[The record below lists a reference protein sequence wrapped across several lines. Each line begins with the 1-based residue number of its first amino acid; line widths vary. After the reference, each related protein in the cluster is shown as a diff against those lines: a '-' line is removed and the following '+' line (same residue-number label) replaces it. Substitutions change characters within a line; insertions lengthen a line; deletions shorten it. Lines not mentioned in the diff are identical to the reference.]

1 MRHTKTNTRKHANHQ
16 KEGNPTINTNTVNK
30 IAEAA
35 DLLTALAANLAVMQA
50 TTDAWNTLTVQQQ
63 ADFTENVGDID
74 HATAAIALGGNSA
87 RLVDDEWRRAIGGGN
102 PAASEYVR
110 GLETLLNDID
120 TDALYRAELWDGADP
135 EGEESFRPIYYTDG
149 DIRQARNMYQIA
161 ADHMAQL
168 LAAN

>member
-1 MRHTKTNTRKHANHQ
+1 MNTTK
-16 KEGNPTINTNTVNK
+16 INE

-35 DLLTALAANLAVMQA
+35 SLLASRAANLAVMNA
-50 TTDAWNTLTVQQQ
+50 LTDQQK
-63 ADFTENVGDID
+63 ADFTENVGHNDTVAD
-74 HATAAIALGGNSA
+74 AIALGGNSA

-120 TDALYRAELWDGADP
+120 TDAPYRAELWDGADP

-161 ADHMAQL
+161 AQHMAQL
-168 LAAN
+168 LSAN

>member
-1 MRHTKTNTRKHANHQ
+1 MNATK
-16 KEGNPTINTNTVNK
+16 INE

-35 DLLTALAANLAVMQA
+35 DPLTARAANLAVMNA
-50 TTDAWNTLTVQQQ
+50 LTDQQKTG
-63 ADFTENVGDID
+63 FTENVGHNDTVAD
-74 HATAAIALGGNSA
+74 AIALGGNSA

-120 TDALYRAELWDGADP
+120 TDAPYRAELWDGADP
-135 EGEESFRPIYYTDG
+135 EGEESFRPIYYTGG

-161 ADHMAQL
+161 AQHMAQL
-168 LAAN
+168 LSAN

>member
-1 MRHTKTNTRKHANHQ
+1 MNTTK
-16 KEGNPTINTNTVNK
+16 INET
-30 IAEAA
+30 AEAA
-35 DLLTALAANLAVMQA
+35 DLLTARAANLAVTQA
-50 TTDAWNTLTVQQQ
+50 LTDAWNALTDQQK
-63 ADFTENVGDID
+63 ADFTENVGHNDTV
-74 HATAAIALGGNSA
+74 AVAIALGGNSA

-120 TDALYRAELWDGADP
+120 TDAPYRAELWDGADP

-161 ADHMAQL
+161 AQHMAQL
-168 LAAN
+168 LSAN

>member
-1 MRHTKTNTRKHANHQ
+1 MNTAK
-16 KEGNPTINTNTVNK
+16 INK

-35 DLLTALAANLAVMQA
+35 DLLTARAANLAVMTA
-50 TTDAWNTLTVQQQ
+50 LTDAWNALTDQQK
-63 ADFTENVGDID
+63 ADFTENVGDHD
-74 HATAAIALGGNSA
+74 YVTVALALGGNYA
-87 RLVDDEWRRAIGGGN
+87 RLVDDEWHHAIGGGN
-102 PAASEYVR
+102 LAASEYVR

-135 EGEESFRPIYYTDG
+135 EGDESYRPLYYTEG

-168 LAAN
+168 LSAN

>member
-1 MRHTKTNTRKHANHQ
+1 
-16 KEGNPTINTNTVNK
+16 
-30 IAEAA
+30 
-35 DLLTALAANLAVMQA
+35 MQA
-50 TTDAWNTLTVQQQ
+50 LTDARNSLTDQQK
-63 ADFTENVGDID
+63 ADFTSNVGHNDTV
-74 HATAAIALGGNSA
+74 AVAIALGGNSA

-110 GLETLLNDID
+110 GLETPLNDID

-161 ADHMAQL
+161 AQHMAQL
-168 LAAN
+168 LSAN

>member
-1 MRHTKTNTRKHANHQ
+1 MNTNT
-16 KEGNPTINTNTVNK
+16 ITVNK

-35 DLLTALAANLAVMQA
+35 SLLGSRAANLAVMNA
-50 TTDAWNTLTVQQQ
+50 LTDAWNALTDEQKR
-63 ADFTENVGDID
+63 DFTENVGDFD
-74 HATAAIALGGNSA
+74 YVTVAIALGGNSA
-87 RLVDDEWRRAIGGGN
+87 RLVDDEWHRGIGGGN
-102 PAASEYVR
+102 PAAIEYVR

-135 EGEESFRPIYYTDG
+135 EEGVSYRPLYYTKG
-149 DIRQARNMYQIA
+149 DIRQTRNMYQIA